1 MRSIVFA
8 TNNPHKVKEA
18 NEILDGAFHII
29 SLEDIGCEEDLPET
43 SPTIEGNA
51 LQKARYVYEHYG
63 VDCFAEDTGL
73 EVEALDGEPGVRS
86 ARYAGP
92 EKDPQA
98 NIDLLL
104 EKLSGKT
111 NRKARFLTVIALILG
126 KKEFIFEGIAEREII
141 AQRTFRNRRIRL
153 RPRIHPRRLG
163 TLIRGND
170 GGGEEC
176 REPPGKAMEALKEFL
191 KKV

>member
-126 KKEFIFEGIAEREII
+126 KKEFIFEGIANGRIAHERS
-141 AQRTFRNRRIRL
+141 
-153 RPRIHPRRLG
+153 G
-163 TLIRGND
+163 TGGFGYDPVFIPD
-170 GGGEEC
+170 GSERSFAEMTAAEKNAVSH
-176 REPPGKAMEALKEFL
+176 RGKAMEALKEFL